1 MCIHVSVH
9 VCVFTYGHSCVCLCV
24 CVCVCVCVSCETHP
38 VLEAGHTDGEQLH
51 QPVELG
57 EGHVGR
63 PALDQG
69 LVGVLHD
76 PQETHQQ
83 VPAGLGRQGAGGLC
97 CLPGRGRGET
107 KEKVDASG
115 RIFKN

>member
-1 MCIHVSVH
+1 MYKDESINKGLSYLIKVNKCMKMNRLIKVYLILSKMSR
-9 VCVFTYGHSCVCLCV
+9 CTV
-24 CVCVCVCVSCETHP
+24 CVCVCVCVSCETRT

-83 VPAGLGRQGAGGLC
+83 VPAGL
-97 CLPGRGRGET
+97 
-107 KEKVDASG
+107 
-115 RIFKN
+115 